1 MNRQALGRRLRPV
14 EAFLALEAAWQ
25 ECLRL
30 AWKAYSA
37 GTIPVGAVLADSA
50 GKIVSRGS
58 NEQRRELT

>member
-1 MNRQALGRRLRPV
+1 M

-37 GTIPVGAVLADSA
+37 GTIPVGAVLADPA

-58 NEQRRELT
+58 NEQRIELT